1 MACRLIN
8 LKTYSWWKRESKV
21 NGMTDNNRTKDLEQI
36 QQAAIDYFKLFLQ
49 DWVEEKQLNFED
61 QEKLLDT
68 LVDSFI
74 FISNNIGQHKK
85 EQSSSIQNCLN
96 HLRDYLST
104 RKGAESASNDHE
116 SRIATENG
124 IFQSQGL

>member
-1 MACRLIN
+1 
-8 LKTYSWWKRESKV
+8 
-21 NGMTDNNRTKDLEQI
+21 MTDSNETKDLEQI
-36 QQAAIDYFKLFLQ
+36 QQAASDYFKLFLQ

-68 LVDSFI
+68 LVDSFV
-74 FISNNIGQHKK
+74 FISNNISQQKK

-104 RKGAESASNDHE
+104 RKGADNASN
-116 SRIATENG
+116 ENANMTVTDDI
-124 IFQSQGL
+124 IFQSHRS